1 MSFLNFSLALEG
13 LFFADSADELV
24 ILTQAP
30 LPARVL
36 PFFGNGRVTE
46 SQTMRQ
52 QTRAS
57 RVGVGYR
64 HEGFGGPHGRRCVRL
79 NRFLPGALVK
89 NLDHGILLN
98 DLSME
103 VLYPAEKISC
113 FAKNAWLDANLSL
126 PIAAKWICQYQPPPE
141 HFWSRKRLNVNLCTS
156 VQTSSLSGGISGK
169 KTGTP
174 TGSPDHVSRSR
185 GSS

>member
-46 SQTMRQ
+46 SQTVRQ

-64 HEGFGGPHGRRCVRL
+64 HQGFGGPHGRRCVRL

-103 VLYPAEKISC
+103 VLYPAEKISR
-113 FAKNAWLDANLSL
+113 FAKNAWLDANSSL
-126 PIAAKWICQYQPPPE
+126 PIAAKNPREMKGTNDETETSFHMWICQYQPPP
-141 HFWSRKRLNVNLCTS
+141 
-156 VQTSSLSGGISGK
+156 
-169 KTGTP
+169 
-174 TGSPDHVSRSR
+174 RSIFGAGR
-185 GSS
+185 G